1 MKTSDIIK
9 IGTGLFAVLNLG
21 YVGYALIKNHKD
33 YKNQTGEYTP
43 EEQEQEQ
50 LDLFDASEYDEAE
63 PIEEIDNVVIHPNT
77 IKFKR
82 KYKIKKSAVWIG
94 VGLVCGG
101 IIGVYCYGFRSGY
114 TNCKKHTDEVINTCN
129 DVIAT
134 KEKIINTLE
143 SRIENYEVEREKITS
158 NALDML
164 LPGYMETRWITVN
177 KKGNANNNYTPKVT
191 KDLSA
196 DDILD
201 KMNDMWSKLYEPVV
215 VVPEVEE
222 A

>member
-9 IGTGLFAVLNLG
+9 IGTGVFAVLNLG
-21 YVGYALIKNHKD
+21 YIGYALVKNHKD
-33 YKNQTGEYTP
+33 YKNQTGEYKP
-43 EEQEQEQ
+43 EEPVEEQ
-50 LDLFDASEYDEAE
+50 LNLFDTSEYDEDE
-63 PIEEIDNVVIHPNT
+63 LMEEIDNVVIHPNT
-77 IKFKR
+77 VKLKR
-82 KYKIKKSAVWIG
+82 KYKIKKSVWIG
-94 VGLVCGG
+94 AGLVCGG

-114 TNCKKHTDEVINTCN
+114 SNYKNQADEIINSCN
-129 DVIAT
+129 DVIAS
-134 KEKIINTLE
+134 KENIINTLE

-177 KKGNANNNYTPKVT
+177 KKGNANNNYTPKAT

-196 DDILD
+196 DDILE

-222 A
+222 V

>member
-9 IGTGLFAVLNLG
+9 IGTGVFAVLNLG
-21 YVGYALIKNHKD
+21 YIGYALVKNHKD
-33 YKNQTGEYTP
+33 YKNQTGEYKP
-43 EEQEQEQ
+43 EEPVEEQ
-50 LDLFDASEYDEAE
+50 LNLFDTSECDEDE
-63 PIEEIDNVVIHPNT
+63 LMEEIDNVVIHPNT
-77 IKFKR
+77 VKLKR
-82 KYKIKKSAVWIG
+82 KYKIKKSVWIG

-114 TNCKKHTDEVINTCN
+114 NRCKVNADEVINSCN
-129 DVIAT
+129 DVIAS
-134 KEKIINTLE
+134 KENIINTLE

-196 DDILD
+196 DDILE

-222 A
+222 V

>member
-33 YKNQTGEYTP
+33 YKNQTGEYVP
-43 EEQEQEQ
+43 EEPEQEQ

-77 IKFKR
+77 VKLKR
-82 KYKIKKSAVWIG
+82 KYKIKKSVWIG

-114 TNCKKHTDEVINTCN
+114 SNYKNQADEVISN
-129 DVIAT
+129 
-134 KEKIINTLE
+134 KEKTINTLE

-196 DDILD
+196 DDILE